1 MNEKKNTSSEITS
14 ETLSTAGTSAGASG
28 VSEVSLAPEAASV
41 RRLGLGNTCLSQ
53 AAQTMA
59 ALNGLP
65 LAQKAAAVKAS
76 RISSKE
82 ALAGSDELAGEAG
95 RLLNAVAVRP
105 LEIPERRTPAFSVF
119 DEAQSAQAD
128 ADDGKPLLGL
138 TLAVAGTV
146 DVEGVTPLAS
156 SELLEEPAV
165 RSARPLAALERAGAV
180 VSAVAWAGELGG
192 LISPDAPARTMK
204 AGSPVN
210 PVHPKDPS
218 PEDTPMDAAAAVVAA
233 GAAGAGLFL
242 GRGSDAAKAAVA
254 HGLASFRASPGI
266 FTSIEG
272 FAPSWRFGGWGVMA
286 RNVADAAE
294 ILRLAAADEGVS
306 GEPGRGAWAFPGYRP
321 LLLGEDGVDQ
331 WIDEM
336 RLPTA
341 QVPLRKVLFAVGAE
355 WKTPERLAAAE
366 KIAAHFNARGI
377 ETKFVADLPEE
388 APIVDWMTWA
398 ELEPVFEDFLC
409 RHFPLHTE
417 LRTDQ
422 FLMALTLGE
431 RIKRDGWDRRR
442 FVSLIRHAPEMLSPW
457 GPQIAREEL
466 APLRDR
472 IDRLFIG
479 QDHADALIWFGGS
492 AAVDCASGPVAGVPL
507 LDDRAAE
514 KILGAFVSGPM
525 REDVKTRVAAEMLE
539 DAARTLF
546 GPLDLAYAFEP
557 LPEHEAAPSAAAQAE
572 AVEPKKEEAASAPV
586 EDVVPEIDAL
596 AQSLERLMKH
606 ARQDEK
612 ADGVYEGADE
622 GADETF
628 ELQNGALMSGFPKD
642 PTGRAAAV
650 GDAVSE
656 KAQADF
662 LADMQQFLSSIESLI
677 DEAAEAVDAE
687 SGTVALLKGP
697 EAPNDENAEA
707 GKASSKDDAAPALS
721 PEDARWF
728 AEFFPGCE
736 KKHPGLAKLPFL
748 RAFLKVPM
756 ADHWE
761 PGDAQYLLEFS
772 KYWLGRRN
780 RRRSYRVLE
789 HIPAEHRTFAVGEG
803 MTLALLLNADP
814 EPALELAR
822 SLAPSSDEET
832 STQEWLLGMATER
845 SGDRAGAMAH
855 FRRACEVSPTP
866 ECASVFPLAHLI
878 LRESG
883 PENEEYQLLKSR
895 LKTMAP
901 TGYQL
906 LLAEEE
912 RLRRRK
918 NFERELLPALTPGVF
933 HAVLLLPATCL
944 ELRKDAFTDEL
955 SRAWGLMIRD
965 RSPEDPDRFTFRV
978 GFIEGEIVLTRGRIS
993 DTSLAQ
999 AARRNVYTREAE
1011 ALFVRHEGSIDL
1023 SVRAGTA
1030 EPKDAAMLYAQIL
1043 AALCRTNEPLG
1054 VHSLGVLEPAG
1065 YYVDAAQPLKE
1076 GEFPSLS
1083 VVSAGVR
1090 EEMGEHFIATYGL
1103 GSLGR
1108 PEMEINID
1116 DLMQPAAN
1124 LLAFGLIDRTINGDF
1139 SEDATAVR
1147 FGPDQENLTELR
1159 ITRTPGRH
1167 VEGEVVLFSRRP
1179 DLADA
1184 VPQA

>member
-14 ETLSTAGTSAGASG
+14 ETLPAAGTSAGASG
-28 VSEVSLAPEAASV
+28 VSVVSLAPEAASV
-41 RRLGLGNTCLSQ
+41 RRLGRGNTCLSES
-53 AAQTMA
+53 AQTMS
-59 ALNGLP
+59 ALNRLP
-65 LAQKAAAVKAS
+65 LSEKAAAVKAG
-76 RISSKE
+76 RITAAD

-95 RLLNAVAVRP
+95 RLLHAVAVRP

-128 ADDGKPLLGL
+128 LKNTKPLLGL

-180 VSAVAWAGELGG
+180 LATLAWAGELGG

-210 PVHPKDPS
+210 PIHPKAPS
-218 PEDTPMDAAAAVVAA
+218 PEDTPMNATAAVVAA

-242 GRGSDAAKAAVA
+242 GRGSDAAKAAIA

-286 RNVADAAE
+286 RSVADAAE
-294 ILRLAAADEGVS
+294 ILLHAAADEGVA
-306 GEPGRGAWAFPGYRP
+306 GDPGRGAWAFPGFRP
-321 LLLGEDGVDQ
+321 ILLGVDGVEQ

-341 QVPLRKVLFAVGAE
+341 EVPLRKVLFAVGAE

-366 KIAAHFNARGI
+366 KIAAHFKARGI
-377 ETKFVADLPEE
+377 ETGFVADLPDE

-417 LRTDQ
+417 LRTNH
-422 FLMALTLGE
+422 FLMALTLGD

-442 FVSLIRHAPEMLSPW
+442 FVSLLRHAPEMLSPW

-492 AAVDCASGPVAGVPL
+492 AALDCASGPIAGVPL
-507 LDDRAAE
+507 LDDRTEE
-514 KILGAFVSGPM
+514 KILGAFVTGPV
-525 REDVKTRVAAEMLE
+525 REDVKTHAAAEVLE
-539 DAARTLF
+539 EAARTLF
-546 GPLDLAYAFEP
+546 GPLDLSYAFAP
-557 LPEHEAAPSAAAQAE
+557 VPEAEAAAGDAG
-572 AVEPKKEEAASAPV
+572 EAAAPV
-586 EDVVPEIDAL
+586 EGDPDEETPPEIEAMTQNL
-596 AQSLERLMKH
+596 TRLLEH
-606 ARQDEK
+606 AARNEDES
-612 ADGVYEGADE
+612 DEGTTSEGAL
-622 GADETF
+622 TI
-628 ELQNGALMSGFPKD
+628 GFPKD
-642 PTGRAAAV
+642 PAASAAAV
-650 GDAVSE
+650 GNAVSE

-662 LADMQQFLSSIESLI
+662 LADMQQFISSIEGLI
-677 DEAAEAVDAE
+677 SEAIDVADAE
-687 SGTVALLKGP
+687 SGTAAVLKGP
-697 EAPNDENAEA
+697 DEPDDE
-707 GKASSKDDAAPALS
+707 GEETGEASSKNIAAPSLS
-721 PEDARWF
+721 PEDARWL
-728 AEFFPGCE
+728 AQFFPGCE

-748 RAFLKVPM
+748 RAFLKSPM
-756 ADHWE
+756 PDHWE
-761 PGDAQYLLEFS
+761 AGDAQYLLQFS
-772 KYWLGRRN
+772 KYWINRRS
-780 RRRSYRVLE
+780 RRRSYRVLA
-789 HIPAEHRTFAVGEG
+789 HIPPEHRTFAVGEG
-803 MTLALLLNADP
+803 MTLALLLNRDP
-814 EPALELAR
+814 KPALELAR
-822 SLAPSSDEET
+822 TLVPTSDEER

-845 SGDRAGAMAH
+845 LGDKAGAMAH
-855 FRRACEVSPTP
+855 FRRACELSPTP

-895 LKTMAP
+895 LRAMAP
-901 TGYQL
+901 AGFQL
-906 LLAEEE
+906 LLVEEE
-912 RLRRRK
+912 RLGRRN

-978 GFIEGEIVLTRGRIS
+978 GFIEGEIVLTRGRIN

-999 AARRNVYTREAE
+999 AARRNVYTRETE

-1030 EPKDAAMLYAQIL
+1030 DPKDAAMLYAQIL

-1108 PEMEINID
+1108 SEMEINID
-1116 DLMQPAAN
+1116 GLMQPAAN
-1124 LLAFGLIDRTINGDF
+1124 LLAFGLIDRMINGDL
-1139 SEDATAVR
+1139 SEDACAVR

-1159 ITRTPGRH
+1159 ISRAPGRH
-1167 VEGEVVLFSRRP
+1167 VEGEVVLFSLKP
-1179 DLADA
+1179 DPADA

>member
-1 MNEKKNTSSEITS
+1 MQITMNEKKNTSSETMSGASS
-14 ETLSTAGTSAGASG
+14 ETLPAAGASVG
-28 VSEVSLAPEAASV
+28 AAGNSGTPVV
-41 RRLGLGNTCLSQ
+41 RRLGRGTTRLSG
-53 AAQTMA
+53 AAEAMV
-59 ALNGLP
+59 ALNRLP
-65 LAQKAAAVKAS
+65 LAEKTDAVKRG
-76 RISSKE
+76 RITAAQ

-95 RLLNAVAVRP
+95 RLLHAVALRP
-105 LEIPERRTPAFSVF
+105 LEMPERRTHAFSVF
-119 DEAQSAQAD
+119 DEAQGAPKD
-128 ADDGKPLLGL
+128 AEGGQPSKPLLGL

-156 SELLEEPAV
+156 SELLEEPSL
-165 RSARPLAALERAGAV
+165 RCARPLAALERAGAV
-180 VSAVAWAGELGG
+180 VAALAWAGELGG
-192 LISPDAPARTMK
+192 LISPDAPARTIK

-210 PVHPKDPS
+210 PIHPKAPS
-218 PEDTPMDAAAAVVAA
+218 REDTPMNATAAVVAA

-242 GRGSDAAKAAVA
+242 GRGSDAAKAAVS

-272 FAPSWRFGGWGVMA
+272 FVPSWRFGGWGVMA
-286 RNVADAAE
+286 RSVADAAK
-294 ILRLAAADEGVS
+294 ILRHAAADEGVN
-306 GEPGRGAWAFPGYRP
+306 GQPGRGAWAFPGYRP
-321 LLLGEDGVDQ
+321 LLLGQDGVEQ
-331 WIDEM
+331 WIEEM

-341 QVPLRKVLFAVGAE
+341 DVPLRKVLFAVGAE
-355 WKTPERLAAAE
+355 WKTSERLAAAE
-366 KIAAHFNARGI
+366 RIAAHFHARGI
-377 ETKFVADLPEE
+377 ETGFVVDLPDE

-398 ELEPVFEDFLC
+398 ELEPAFEDFLC

-422 FLMALTLGE
+422 FLMALTLGD

-492 AAVDCASGPVAGVPL
+492 AAVDCASGPVVGVPL

-514 KILGAFVSGPM
+514 KILGAFVTGPM

-546 GPLDLAYAFEP
+546 GPLDLSYAFAP
-557 LPEHEAAPSAAAQAE
+557 VPEAEAEAEAASEGAPEAAPVEGVPDEETPPEVDAVTENLTRLLEHASQSEAESGEGAAA
-572 AVEPKKEEAASAPV
+572 
-586 EDVVPEIDAL
+586 
-596 AQSLERLMKH
+596 
-606 ARQDEK
+606 
-612 ADGVYEGADE
+612 GADW
-622 GADETF
+622 
-628 ELQNGALMSGFPKD
+628 MRGFPKD
-642 PTGRAAAV
+642 PAARAAAL
-650 GDAVSE
+650 GDAVTE

-662 LADMQQFLSSIESLI
+662 LADMQKFLSSVERLI
-677 DEAAEAVDAE
+677 DEVSE
-687 SGTVALLKGP
+687 SDETEGGGVTLLKGP
-697 EAPNDENAEA
+697 DAPDDEPEEA
-707 GKASSKDDAAPALS
+707 GGSLAKNAAAQPLS
-721 PEDARWF
+721 PEDAQWF
-728 AEFFPGCE
+728 AAFFPGCE
-736 KKHPGLAKLPFL
+736 KKHAGLAKLPFL

-761 PGDAQYLLEFS
+761 PSDAQYLLEFS
-772 KYWLGRRN
+772 KYWLGRRS

-789 HIPAEHRTFAVGEG
+789 HIPAQHRTFAVGEG

-814 EPALELAR
+814 KPALELAR
-822 SLAPSSDEET
+822 SLVPTSDEED
-832 STQEWLLGMATER
+832 STREWLLGMATER
-845 SGDRAGAMAH
+845 SGDKAGATAH

-883 PENEEYQLLKSR
+883 PENEEYQLLKAR

-901 TGYQL
+901 SGYQL

-912 RLRRRK
+912 RLGRRN

-944 ELRKDAFTDEL
+944 ELRKDAFSDEL

-978 GFIEGEIVLTRGRIS
+978 GFIEGEIVLTRGRIN
-993 DTSLAQ
+993 DASLAQ

-1011 ALFVRHEGSIDL
+1011 ALFVRHEGAIDL

-1030 EPKDAAMLYAQIL
+1030 DPKDAASLYAQIL

-1054 VHSLGVLEPAG
+1054 VHALGVLEPPG
-1065 YYVDAAQPLKE
+1065 YYVDAARPLKE
-1076 GEFPSLS
+1076 GEFPSLC
-1083 VVSAGVR
+1083 VVSAGLR

-1108 PEMEINID
+1108 SEMEINID
-1116 DLMQPAAN
+1116 GLMQPAAN
-1124 LLAFGLIDRTINGDF
+1124 LLAFGLIDRMINGDL

-1159 ITRTPGRH
+1159 ITRAPGRH
-1167 VEGEVVLFSRRP
+1167 VDGEVVLFSLKP
-1179 DLADA
+1179 DPADA

>member
-1 MNEKKNTSSEITS
+1 MRPAGIPTRPAPDVKMNEKKNTSSETMS
-14 ETLSTAGTSAGASG
+14 ETLPGAGSAGAG
-28 VSEVSLAPEAASV
+28 AP
-41 RRLGLGNTCLSQ
+41 RRLGRGTTRLSGE
-53 AAQTMA
+53 AEAMA
-59 ALNGLP
+59 SLNRLP
-65 LAQKAAAVKAS
+65 LAEKADAVKRG
-76 RISSKE
+76 RINGTE

-95 RLLNAVAVRP
+95 RLLHAVAVRP
-105 LEIPERRTPAFSVF
+105 LEIPERRTPAFAVF
-119 DEAQSAQAD
+119 DEAQSAETNLKRV
-128 ADDGKPLLGL
+128 KPLLGL

-146 DVEGVTPLAS
+146 DVEGVSPLAS
-156 SELLEEPAV
+156 SELVEEPAV

-180 VSAVAWAGELGG
+180 LSAVAWAGELGG
-192 LISPDAPARTMK
+192 LISPCAPARTIK
-204 AGSPVN
+204 ASSPVN
-210 PVHPKDPS
+210 PIHPKAPS
-218 PEDTPMDAAAAVVAA
+218 AEDTPMNATAAVVAA

-242 GRGSDAAKAAVA
+242 GRGSDAADAAIA
-254 HGLASFRASPGI
+254 HGLTSFRASPGI

-286 RNVADAAE
+286 RSVADAAE
-294 ILRLAAADEGVS
+294 ILRHAAANEGVT

-321 LLLGEDGVDQ
+321 LLLGEDGVRQ

-336 RLPTA
+336 RLPSA
-341 QVPLRKVLFAVGAE
+341 EVPLRKVLFAVGAE
-355 WKTPERLAAAE
+355 WKTPERLSAAE
-366 KIAAHFNARGI
+366 KIAALFNARGI
-377 ETKFVADLPEE
+377 ETGFVSDLPDA

-409 RHFPLHTE
+409 RHFPLHTD

-422 FLMALTLGE
+422 FLMALMLGD
-431 RIKRDGWDRRR
+431 RIRRDGWDRRR

-479 QDHADALIWFGGS
+479 RDHADALIWFGGS
-492 AAVDCASGPVAGVPL
+492 AAIDCASGPVVGVPL
-507 LDDRAAE
+507 LDDRAEE
-514 KILGAFVSGPM
+514 KILGAFVTGPM

-539 DAARTLF
+539 NAARELF
-546 GPLDLAYAFEP
+546 GPLDLSYAF
-557 LPEHEAAPSAAAQAE
+557 
-572 AVEPKKEEAASAPV
+572 APV
-586 EDVVPEIDAL
+586 PEEENCADTGSAGEPAVTIEGDPDEETPPEIDDMADNL
-596 AQSLERLMKH
+596 TRLLEH
-606 ARQDEK
+606 AAKNGSES
-612 ADGVYEGADE
+612 GEGAAHD
-622 GADETF
+622 
-628 ELQNGALMSGFPKD
+628 GALMSGFPKD
-642 PTGRAAAV
+642 PAARAAAV
-650 GDAVSE
+650 GEAVSE

-662 LADMQQFLSSIESLI
+662 LADMKKFLSSVESLI
-677 DEAAEAVDAE
+677 DEVSDPDESDGGAV
-687 SGTVALLKGP
+687 TLLKGP
-697 EAPNDENAEA
+697 DAP
-707 GKASSKDDAAPALS
+707 DDADEKDAKTSEKNRAAQPLS
-721 PEDARWF
+721 PEDAQWF
-728 AEFFPGCE
+728 ATFFPGCE
-736 KKHPGLAKLPFL
+736 EKHAGLAKLPFL
-748 RAFLKVPM
+748 RTFLKVPM

-761 PGDAQYLLEFS
+761 PGDAQYLLQFS
-772 KYWLGRRN
+772 KYWLGRRS
-780 RRRSYRVLE
+780 RRRSYRVLAR
-789 HIPAEHRTFAVGEG
+789 IPADRRTFAVGEG

-814 EPALELAR
+814 KPALELAR
-822 SLAPSSDEET
+822 SLVPTSDVEA

-845 SGDRAGAMAH
+845 SGDKAGAAAH

-895 LKTMAP
+895 LRTMAP

-912 RLRRRK
+912 RLGRRS

-944 ELRKDAFTDEL
+944 ELRKDDFTDEL

-965 RSPEDPDRFTFRV
+965 RSPEDPDQFTFRV
-978 GFIEGEIVLTRGRIS
+978 GFIEGEVVLTRGRIM

-1011 ALFVRHEGSIDL
+1011 ALFVRHEGSIAL

-1030 EPKDAAMLYAQIL
+1030 DPKDAATLYAQIL

-1076 GEFPSLS
+1076 GEFPSLC

-1116 DLMQPAAN
+1116 GLMQPAAN
-1124 LLAFGLIDRTINGDF
+1124 LLAFGLIDRMVSGDL

-1147 FGPDQENLTELR
+1147 FGPDQENLTELHISR
-1159 ITRTPGRH
+1159 APGRH
-1167 VEGEVVLFSRRP
+1167 VEGEVVLFSLKP
-1179 DLADA
+1179 DPTDA